1 MSNKS
6 DYEWYKSKGIC
17 PRCRV
22 NDAFQNHVFCPECL
36 EKISVENTKYA
47 HKREEY
53 QRNQNKARKIQYEKR
68 KQLGVCTRC
77 GKNPS
82 QHGVYCNE
90 CYLKRMK
97 NRRNTEYQKFGGRKC
112 GDAFRQRME
121 SGLCMYCGKE
131 QVPGY
136 KFCETCLE
144 KRQEIA
150 RKVGEKN
157 SENGFMRKEVDGQ
170 WQQMKSKHSENI

>member
-1 MSNKS
+1 M
-6 DYEWYKSKGIC
+6 
-17 PRCRV
+17 
-22 NDAFQNHVFCPECL
+22 
-36 EKISVENTKYA
+36 
-47 HKREEY
+47 
-53 QRNQNKARKIQYEKR
+53 
-68 KQLGVCTRC
+68 CTRC

-136 KFCETCLE
+136 KFCKTCLE

-150 RKVGEKN
+150 IKIGEKN